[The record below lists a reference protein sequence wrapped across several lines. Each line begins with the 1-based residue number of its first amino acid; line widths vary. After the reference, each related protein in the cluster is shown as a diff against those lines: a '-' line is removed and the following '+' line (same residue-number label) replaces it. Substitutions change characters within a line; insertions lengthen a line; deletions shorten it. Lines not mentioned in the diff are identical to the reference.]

1 MYNLPVHCPVCHL
14 AVAPFD
20 PERVHKE
27 LGVYHRPCLGVKEA
41 RDDQEAAAKIMAL
54 RQFTTMPAARCHTA

>member
-1 MYNLPVHCPVCHL
+1 MYRQEVHCPVCHL

-20 PERVHKE
+20 PERVQKNLH
-27 LGVYHRPCLGVKEA
+27 VYHRPCLGTKEA
-41 RDDQEAAAKIMAL
+41 RDDKEAADKILAL